1 MALDQVTRKVTYVGN
16 GTQTAFPFS
25 FVVFEPSDIQVFR
38 SLDGGDTES
47 EVSDSEYDVSL
58 STAKSSGSGG
68 TVTFST
74 APSTGVRIAIVS
86 AIPETQP
93 MDLTPFDGFNPEVLN
108 TSADRSV
115 ALIQQL
121 SEKAGRALTVPA
133 TSPKTPAEAMTD
145 LLAAQSDAQQYANAA
160 AASAEAAE
168 SSKEEAAEILEG
180 VEQAAESAEQL
191 VPMADDLADLAD
203 IKEEIQD
210 VSEAKNS
217 VTVVAADL
225 DVTYGPASLDYG
237 VYGKSGALPQVTGG
251 NIVTV
256 AANINAVNTA
266 ANGMTSI
273 VTVADGMADVATVA
287 TNIAKVGTVA
297 DGMTDVVI
305 VADNMLS
312 VAKVAGAIDT
322 LPQEIQR
329 AEDAADR
336 AEAAA
341 ASAGFAFRY
350 SASALQANGT
360 VPVSSITPS
369 VNIKAG
375 DHVVDSTGNVF
386 AVAAVEDDTVTLGAL
401 ATSIKGAT
409 GDTGPQGNPGVNAT
423 ITSATA
429 TVDESTGTPSVTVSL
444 GGTESQ
450 RTFAFAF
457 SGLKGETG
465 ADGTNGQDGVT
476 FTPSVDASGNLSWT
490 NNGSA
495 ANPDTVNIKGPKG
508 DPGTTDYNNLTNKP
522 TLGDLA
528 AKDKVGVSD
537 LNNLDYGVYG
547 NA

>member
-1 MALDQVTRKVTYVGN
+1 MALDDISRNVKFTGD
-16 GTQTAFPFS
+16 GQTTEFPFS
-25 FVVFEPSDIQVFR
+25 FVVFDPADIAVYT
-38 SLDGGDTES
+38 LDETGYSSE
-47 EVSDSEYDVSL
+47 EVSTDAYTVQVNEG
-58 STAKSSGSGG
+58 AGG
-68 TVTFST
+68 TVTFAT
-74 APSTGVRIAIVS
+74 APADGFVFSIVS
-86 AIPETQP
+86 EIPYDQT
-93 MDLTPFDGFNPEVLN
+93 MNLTPYDGMNPEVLN
-108 TSADRSV
+108 QNADKTV
-115 ALIQQL
+115 AQIQQL
-121 SEKAGRALTVPA
+121 KAIADRTLKAPEA
-133 TSPKTPAEAMTD
+133 SDKTPDELMGE
-145 LLAAQSDAQQYANAA
+145 LLAAQETAQASASAA
-160 AASAEAAE
+160 AASAEAAAD
-168 SSKEEAAEILEG
+168 SKEEAAEILEG

-191 VPMADDLADLAD
+191 VPMADDLADLAG

-210 VSEAKNS
+210 VSNAKNS

-256 AANINAVNTA
+256 ATNINAVNTA

-312 VAKVAGAIDT
+312 VTKVAGAIDT

-429 TVDESTGTPSVTVSL
+429 IVDESTGTPSVTVSL

-465 ADGTNGQDGVT
+465 ADGTDGTNGQDGVT

-495 ANPDTVNIKGPKG
+495 ENPDTVNIKGPKG
-508 DPGTTDYNNLTNKP
+508 DPGTTDFNNLTNKP
-522 TLGDLA
+522 TLGVLA